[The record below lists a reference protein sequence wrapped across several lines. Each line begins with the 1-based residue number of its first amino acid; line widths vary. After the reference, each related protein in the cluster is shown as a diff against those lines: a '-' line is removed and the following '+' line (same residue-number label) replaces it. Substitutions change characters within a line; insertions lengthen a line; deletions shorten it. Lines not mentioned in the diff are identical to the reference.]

1 MIDPK
6 ISELTVSQLQEL
18 IRSTVQEA
26 VAEVILE
33 FSAAAEVEDRLQ
45 FEADVVDYLR
55 SSMRGGFTQDS
66 AQMAQKLDD

>member
-33 FSAAAEVEDRLQ
+33 FNAAAEVDDRLQ
-45 FEADVVDYLR
+45 FEADVTDYLR

-66 AQMAQKLDD
+66 AQVALKLDD